1 MDGIK
6 INSNVKMKIRNSN
19 FFMDPEFGIGNIF
32 HITNIKILKKVGLKY
47 FQYKKFFYIKFNKIN
62 FKLLIKLIKNWCN

>member
-47 FQYKKFFYIKFNKIN
+47 FQYKKFFFI
-62 FKLLIKLIKNWCN
+62 

>member
-19 FFMDPEFGIGNIF
+19 FFMAPEFGIGNIF
-32 HITNIKILKKVGLKY
+32 HII
-47 FQYKKFFYIKFNKIN
+47 
-62 FKLLIKLIKNWCN
+62 